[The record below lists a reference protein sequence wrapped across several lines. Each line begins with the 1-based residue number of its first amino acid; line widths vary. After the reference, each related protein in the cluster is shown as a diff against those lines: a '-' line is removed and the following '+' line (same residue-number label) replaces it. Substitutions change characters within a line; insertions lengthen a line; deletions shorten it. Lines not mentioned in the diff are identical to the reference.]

1 MVDCYFGRL
10 LFGYFS
16 LVKVEVSLALVETI
30 LAMVDIIIV
39 YSLLVDNSSSTQK
52 AANSRNC
59 RL

>member
-1 MVDCYFGRL
+1 MVNCYFVTL

-39 YSLLVDNSSSTQK
+39 YSLLVDNSSSAQK
-52 AANSRNC
+52 AADSRNSR
-59 RL
+59 L